1 MSVESNILKNQALH
15 FYVFLLY
22 FIVIHFYCIKIKE
35 LVLYGLKI
43 KIKQKKSGP

>member
-1 MSVESNILKNQALH
+1 MCVESNFLKNQTLY

-43 KIKQKKSGP
+43 KIKQT